1 MYIIEIKNLCKEYNK
16 NKVLENINFSI
27 EKGKIY
33 GLVGENGAGKTTL
46 LKIICGLTKKTS
58 GIVKIK
64 NTDLR
69 LLLKNIKK

>member
-1 MYIIEIKNLCKEYNK
+1 MYIIEIENLCKEYK
-16 NKVLENINFSI
+16 KIRVLENINLSI

-58 GIVKIK
+58 GLVKIK
-64 NTDLR
+64 NIDLETF
-69 LLLKNIKK
+69 IKKHK

>member
-1 MYIIEIKNLCKEYNK
+1 MYIIEIENLCKEYK
-16 NKVLENINFSI
+16 KIRVLENINLSI

-58 GIVKIK
+58 GLVKIK
-64 NTDLR
+64 NIDLETFI
-69 LLLKNIKK
+69 KNH